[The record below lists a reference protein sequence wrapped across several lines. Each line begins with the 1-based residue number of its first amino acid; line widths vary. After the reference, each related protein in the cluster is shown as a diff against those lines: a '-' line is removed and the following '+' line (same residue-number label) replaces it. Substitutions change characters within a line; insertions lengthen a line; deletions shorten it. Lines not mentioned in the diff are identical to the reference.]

1 MRKEVDMMVNER
13 DWEFDK
19 KKASK
24 ALQELSCHIN
34 PFRDENV
41 AELVRVISYC
51 MSLEKALD
59 KAYEQV
65 EVYYYYYLYPPAY
78 KFEDLK
84 ENMWVWDNVAKECL
98 YVIKFFAAPFTGA
111 KYFSCLGI
119 YKNLEEIK
127 KLDIKFEENRFF
139 PVQRAN
145 WNGSER

>member
-1 MRKEVDMMVNER
+1 MVNER

-59 KAYEQV
+59 KACEQLEKFDDRLV
-65 EVYYYYYLYPPAY
+65 EYNIGDSNEVMA
-78 KFEDLK
+78 KEEWKEWLK
-84 ENMWVWDNVAKECL
+84 EDAE
-98 YVIKFFAAPFTGA
+98 
-111 KYFSCLGI
+111 
-119 YKNLEEIK
+119 
-127 KLDIKFEENRFF
+127 
-139 PVQRAN
+139 
-145 WNGSER
+145 